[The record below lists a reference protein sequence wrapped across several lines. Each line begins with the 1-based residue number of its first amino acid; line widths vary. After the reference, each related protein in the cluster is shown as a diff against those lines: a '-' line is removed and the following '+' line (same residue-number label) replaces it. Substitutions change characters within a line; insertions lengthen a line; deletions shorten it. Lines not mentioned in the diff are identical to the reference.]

1 MYKGLLSIIAVC
13 LVMITAKLYV
23 PQVQAEIDYSKEE
36 IESIIE
42 DCQVTGDGLGT
53 DYHPI
58 LWRGK
63 IQC

>member
-1 MYKGLLSIIAVC
+1 
-13 LVMITAKLYV
+13 MITAKLYV